1 MDYKVSI
8 IVTCYNYAAYLK
20 ACLESVGRQSYNN
33 WECIIVDDGSTD
45 GTGILAKSFVD
56 LDSRFRYVYQ
66 QNQGV
71 AVARNTA
78 LALITG
84 NYVQFLDGD
93 DLLEV
98 DKLKHQIAAF
108 QNNKDLLMSVS
119 PSYFFESNQPQQL
132 FTSKQKE
139 KTILKPF
146 DWSSLFCNAQLIK
159 DNIFTISAPLIPVHK
174 MGSLRFDA
182 QYKTYEDWKFWFEFT
197 KLEGQI
203 IVLDTTNS
211 ATLIRFG
218 HASLMS
224 KKLQLN
230 KDALRLR
237 KFFIGKVRWN
247 KQLYNLYRIIKL
259 LLKRSYI
266 ILKSNG

>member
-1 MDYKVSI
+1 
-8 IVTCYNYAAYLK
+8 
-20 ACLESVGRQSYNN
+20 
-33 WECIIVDDGSTD
+33 
-45 GTGILAKSFVD
+45 
-56 LDSRFRYVYQ
+56 
-66 QNQGV
+66 
-71 AVARNTA
+71 
-78 LALITG
+78 
-84 NYVQFLDGD
+84 
-93 DLLEV
+93 
-98 DKLKHQIAAF
+98 
-108 QNNKDLLMSVS
+108 
-119 PSYFFESNQPQQL
+119 
-132 FTSKQKE
+132 
-139 KTILKPF
+139 
-146 DWSSLFCNAQLIK
+146 
-159 DNIFTISAPLIPVHK
+159 

-203 IVLDTTNS
+203 IGLDTTNS

>member
-84 NYVQFLDGD
+84 NFVQFLDGD

-98 DKLKHQIAAF
+98 DKLKYQIAAF
-108 QNNKDLLMSVS
+108 QNNRDLLMCVA
-119 PSYFFESNQPQQL
+119 PSYFFESNQTQQL

-174 MGSLRFDA
+174 MGSLRFDT
-182 QYKTYEDWKFWFEFT
+182 QFKTYEDWKFWFEFT

-203 IVLDTTNS
+203 IGLDTANS